1 VDENTVNNNTSYSF
15 TINPIAQTV
24 GFITINLLTDDYA
37 DELYLEVRNSSGAL
51 VWTEGNENVE
61 GNFATNNAPAPNDAT
76 NPLTNNTQYNWNVPL
91 TAVDCYTF
99 GIYDYYG
106 DGVGA
111 SQWGGTDGDLTITDN
126 TSAQIFAVADAD
138 FGGSA
143 TTVIKNINPSSGLET
158 LDNTNVIVYPNP
170 AKDQLTV
177 AAGTKMSRIEF
188 VTVAGQTVFTHTVNN
203 TTATLQLAG
212 ISSGMY
218 FVKVYSETGVAVK
231 QVIVK

>member
-1 VDENTVNNNTSYSF
+1 
-15 TINPIAQTV
+15 
-24 GFITINLLTDDYA
+24 
-37 DELYLEVRNSSGAL
+37 
-51 VWTEGNENVE
+51 
-61 GNFATNNAPAPNDAT
+61 
-76 NPLTNNTQYNWNVPL
+76 
-91 TAVDCYTF
+91 
-99 GIYDYYG
+99 
-106 DGVGA
+106 
-111 SQWGGTDGDLTITDN
+111 
-126 TSAQIFAVADAD
+126 
-138 FGGSA
+138 
-143 TTVIKNINPSSGLET
+143 